1 MSIRAGGIVT
11 SNACGTGN
19 KLFQFCTMLAFADKH
34 NLHLRGGVNK
44 KFNKFIIFD
53 PVKIGNIRKL
63 DTNLSV
69 SRISS
74 AFYDKETDELTYSGD
89 FNYETTDFFQ
99 HAPYLNN
106 NYERIIKYVD
116 VQQYINNIP
125 EFNYTVNDDDII
137 CFIRMGEI
145 MYKGENNPSSEGLH
159 PNYYLNVL
167 KQKKFN
173 KIYIRIHPST
183 DKRIDK
189 YMKYFDEYKDK
200 IVILD
205 ARDDTFD
212 FHIVKKFKNIAIS
225 NSTFNWWSIFFLQ
238 DLENKNVYTPKYFG
252 HKGYKKE
259 IHGNHVKN
267 LCIIRNQTI
276 PIEHDF
282 ISMD

>member
-106 NYERIIKYVD
+106 NYE
-116 VQQYINNIP
+116 
-125 EFNYTVNDDDII
+125 
-137 CFIRMGEI
+137 
-145 MYKGENNPSSEGLH
+145 
-159 PNYYLNVL
+159 
-167 KQKKFN
+167 
-173 KIYIRIHPST
+173 
-183 DKRIDK
+183 
-189 YMKYFDEYKDK
+189 
-200 IVILD
+200 
-205 ARDDTFD
+205 
-212 FHIVKKFKNIAIS
+212 
-225 NSTFNWWSIFFLQ
+225 
-238 DLENKNVYTPKYFG
+238 
-252 HKGYKKE
+252 
-259 IHGNHVKN
+259 
-267 LCIIRNQTI
+267 
-276 PIEHDF
+276 
-282 ISMD
+282 